1 MLAFVTGLCLARAFG
16 GGQGWAPRLLARA
29 RGPPTRLL
37 RVGGRAPGRFH
48 DGNDVGSCYRVRTL
62 MIRRSVKQGFELTAS
77 MHHA

>member
-1 MLAFVTGLCLARAFG
+1 MLALVTGACLARPVS
-16 GGQGWAPRLLARA
+16 GGQGWAPS
-29 RGPPTRLL
+29 RLL

-48 DGNDVGSCYRVRTL
+48 DGNDVGSCYRVRAL